1 MSTTEGSGPNAR
13 GELPGTTSDSP
24 GTGTTPLGTSAE
36 RGPCLARAAI
46 DAAVRVRRLSLPA
59 DEAAWRS
66 AVGVAEG
73 EVLTVLRRAP
83 FGGPLHVA
91 SSLGGELAIGL
102 ALAENIL
109 VEATP

>member
-1 MSTTEGSGPNAR
+1 MSTAERSGPAP
-13 GELPGTTSDSP
+13 GEPPSSMSNSPETGTSSP
-24 GTGTTPLGTSAE
+24 GTAAD
-36 RGPCLARAAI
+36 RGACLARAAI
-46 DAAVRVRRLSLPA
+46 GEAVRVRFLSLPA
-59 DEAAWRS
+59 DEAAWLS

-102 ALAENIL
+102 SLAENIL

>member
-1 MSTTEGSGPNAR
+1 M
-13 GELPGTTSDSP
+13 
-24 GTGTTPLGTSAE
+24 
-36 RGPCLARAAI
+36 
-46 DAAVRVRRLSLPA
+46 RVRRLALPA
-59 DEAAWRS
+59 DEAAWLS

-102 ALAENIL
+102 SLAENIL

>member
-1 MSTTEGSGPNAR
+1 M
-13 GELPGTTSDSP
+13 
-24 GTGTTPLGTSAE
+24 
-36 RGPCLARAAI
+36 
-46 DAAVRVRRLSLPA
+46 RVRRLALPA
-59 DEAAWRS
+59 DEAAWLS

-73 EVLTVLRRAP
+73 EVLIVLRRAP

-102 ALAENIL
+102 SLAENIL